1 MSFGLIMFLVF
12 LGSLGG
18 AYIGIEIYKMVNQF
32 GTLVVDETD
41 PNKDIFRIE
50 LDMDLDKV
58 KRKDYIVLKVD
69 RRVKKKVINIDK
81 IQEE

>member
-1 MSFGLIMFLVF
+1 MSYGLIMFLVF

-41 PNKDIFRIE
+41 PNKDVFRIE
-50 LDMDLDKV
+50 LDMDLNKV
-58 KRKDYIVLKVD
+58 KKKDYIVLKVD
-69 RRVKKKVINIDK
+69 RRFKKNVLDITKV
-81 IQEE
+81 QEE